1 MYTFEQHQRYFGI
14 LVCVYFE
21 DNLDFGYS
29 IGSMQEEETRDKAK
43 IILCDN
49 FKERS

>member
-1 MYTFEQHQRYFGI
+1 MKSKMILKFGLYQLRGQI
-14 LVCVYFE
+14 G
-21 DNLDFGYS
+21 FGYS

-43 IILCDN
+43 IILCDS